1 MDEVLR
7 LLTENR
13 MGSLATVDNG
23 KPKVRPWGFMLKKN
37 GKFYF
42 CTANTK
48 DVFKQ
53 LQENPFLEFTSTS
66 KDMVTVRLSGKV
78 TFTND
83 LTIKREI
90 LENSPMVKGI
100 YHSEDNPVFEVFH
113 VEHGEAS
120 ISDFS
125 GQPPRLFTF

>member
-1 MDEVLR
+1 
-7 LLTENR
+7 
-13 MGSLATVDNG
+13 
-23 KPKVRPWGFMLKKN
+23 MLDKN
-37 GKFYF
+37 SKFYF

-48 DVFKQ
+48 DAFKQ
-53 LQENPFLEFTSTS
+53 LQENPFIEFTSTS
-66 KDMVTVRLSGKV
+66 KNMVTVRFSGSV
-78 TFTND
+78 TFTDD

-90 LENSPMVKGI
+90 LENNPMVKGI
-100 YHSEDNPVFEVFH
+100 YPSEDNPVFEVFY